1 MVDLDKS
8 ARLVI
13 NDWNAGK
20 LKYYSVPPGIDKN
33 EYEQLMKE
41 EKKQNKKMDIDK

>member
-1 MVDLDKS
+1 M
-8 ARLVI
+8 I

-33 EYEQLMKE
+33 EYDKNLMMEQNQK
-41 EKKQNKKMDIDK
+41 NKKMDVDK